1 MGTLNLHQLFAPRS
15 VAVIGAS
22 DKPGAVGQVVLHNLL
37 NAGFKGEVHAVNPK
51 HAQIMG
57 RPCYADVAALP
68 GPVDLA
74 VFATPAATVPGLIH
88 QLGERGTRAAVV
100 LSAGFHE
107 NGKGSP
113 DRQQLLDAAKPYG
126 LRLLGPNCLGFLN
139 PKLGLN
145 ASFAH
150 MDADAGNLAFVA
162 QSGALCT
169 AVIDWAAANNVGFTH
184 VISLGDML
192 DVDFGDVIDY
202 LGDDGACR
210 GILLYVESIYGARK
224 FMSAAR
230 AVSRNKPIIAIKAG
244 RNVAGMLAAKSH
256 TGAMAGSYTVFESAF
271 RRAGIVMVD
280 SVEQLFDVAETLSLA
295 RPLAGARL
303 AIVTNGGGPG
313 VLAVD
318 ALISQGGKLARL
330 DQSTLTKL
338 EAVLPGTWSHGNPVD
353 IIGDAHPERYVEA
366 LKLVADD
373 PYVDAILVIN
383 VPTALAS
390 SEGAARAVIDIAPH
404 LRVPIITN
412 WMGEATALAARQLFV
427 KASIPSYETP
437 HMAIKAFLTMGAYHQ
452 TQELLLQTPPSIPD
466 SFTTNSEAAR
476 ALVAATLNAGRD
488 VLSEPES
495 KALLQAYG
503 FPVVPTRNA
512 KDIDDALVVAESIGY
527 PIAAKI
533 LSPDIT
539 HKSDVGG
546 VVLDIETPQ
555 ALRAALEGIL
565 LRVSQHQPHA
575 RIEGFSL
582 QRMIRRPRARE
593 LILGAS
599 TDPIFGPVILFGDG
613 GTAVEVLADKAIAL
627 PPLNLQLA
635 RDMIARTRVF
645 KLLKGYRD
653 HPAADLDAVALG
665 LVRLSQL
672 LIDIPEVCELDI
684 NPMLAD
690 AEGVIALD
698 ARVRV
703 QKATTVG
710 TDRLAIRPYP
720 TELEETFTLPT
731 GETLLVRPIR
741 PEDEPAHM
749 RLFEKLDPEDLYFRF
764 FTHVE
769 KVTHLQI
776 ARYTQI
782 DYDREMAF
790 IATRPGPDG
799 RPETV
804 AVVRAVADAN
814 HVQAEFAVIVRSDL
828 QRRGLG
834 TLLMNKIVRY
844 CRERGVKR
852 LVGQMLKANRE
863 MIDLAVRLGFA
874 IESSPEDSVITAA
887 LPLDV

>member
-1 MGTLNLHQLFAPRS
+1 MGTLNLRQLFSPRS

-22 DKPGAVGQVVLHNLL
+22 DKPGSVGQVVLGNLL
-37 NAGFKGEVHAVNPK
+37 NAGFTGEIHAVNPG
-51 HAQIMG
+51 HSEIMG
-57 RPCYADVAALP
+57 RPCYPDVAALP
-68 GPVDLA
+68 GTVDMA
-74 VFATPAATVPGLIH
+74 VFATPAAVVPGVIS
-88 QLGERGTRAAVV
+88 QLGELGTRAAVV

-107 NGKGSP
+107 TGKGTP
-113 DRQQLLDAAKPYG
+113 NRQQLLDAACPFG

-139 PKLGLN
+139 PKVGLN

-150 MDADAGNLAFVA
+150 MNANAGNLAFVA

-202 LGDDGACR
+202 LGDDGACH

-256 TGAMAGSYTVFESAF
+256 TGAMAGSYAVFESAF

-295 RPLAGARL
+295 RPLSGARL

-330 DQSTLTKL
+330 DAGTLQNL
-338 EAVLPGTWSHGNPVD
+338 DGVLPATWSRGNPVD

-366 LKLVADD
+366 LKMVADD

-390 SEGAARAVIDIAPH
+390 SAGAARAVIDIAPH

-412 WMGEATALAARQLFV
+412 WMGESTALAARQLFV
-427 KASIPSYETP
+427 NASIPSYETP

-466 SFTTNSEAAR
+466 SFSPNITVAR
-476 ALVAATLNAGRD
+476 EQIVATLDAGRD

-512 KDIDDALVVAESIGY
+512 KDIDDALTVAKSIGY

-546 VVLDIETPQ
+546 VALDIETPE
-555 ALRAALEGIL
+555 ALRAALEGML
-565 LRVSQHQPHA
+565 LRVNQHKPQA

-582 QRMIRRPRARE
+582 QRMIRRPRSRE

-613 GTAVEVLADKAIAL
+613 GTAVEILADKAIAL

-635 RDMIARTRVF
+635 RDLIARTRVY

-653 HPAADLDAVALG
+653 HPAADLDAIALA

-672 LIDIPEVCELDI
+672 LIDMPEVCELDI
-684 NPMLAD
+684 NPLLAD

-703 QKATTVG
+703 QKASSPG

-720 TELEETFTLPT
+720 SELEETIRLPT
-731 GETLLVRPIR
+731 GESLLVRPVR

-749 RLFEKLDPEDLYFRF
+749 AFFEHLDPEDIYFRF

-776 ARYTQI
+776 ARFTQI

-799 RPETV
+799 HPETV
-804 AVVRAVADAN
+804 AVVRAVSDAN
-814 HVQAEFAVIVRSDL
+814 HAQAEFAVIVRSDL

-834 TLLMNKIVRY
+834 TLLMDKIVRH
-844 CRERGVKR
+844 CRELGVKR

-863 MIDLAVRLGFA
+863 MIALAVRLGFV
-874 IESSPEDSVITAA
+874 IDSSPEDSVVSAS
-887 LPLDV
+887 LPLN